1 LNDKVVWFLD
11 NPAPAWIHP
20 LNPLPEVWFEEW
32 EEDDIEPIIKKST
45 LGEQMYPLCLRGLE

>member
-1 LNDKVVWFLD
+1 VVWFLD